1 MVQKKYK
8 GWTKCYHNNLKESN
22 KLHRKLQLLQFEHKQ
37 FILSDV
43 HNQISSKTH
52 MDRTFQFITVR
63 SHDMRSCLLY
73 TYVSA
78 KFNSVI
84 TNLELFVHED
94 HANNRNEV
102 YGDHH
107 F

>member
-1 MVQKKYK
+1 
-8 GWTKCYHNNLKESN
+8 
-22 KLHRKLQLLQFEHKQ
+22 
-37 FILSDV
+37 
-43 HNQISSKTH
+43 

-78 KFNSVI
+78 KFNSDI